1 MFSWCMLGALIC
13 LCLPQDIT
21 GRLHL
26 TFRGLYKFTPSLGR
40 GVAPLAVVTPT
51 TVSAGQADQDDE
63 QLRRYQ
69 KLEAE
74 KNQLENHLANVS
86 AELAAEH
93 EKVETLSAMRAR
105 FPGLGGAGFVNADT
119 VAGFKANDNRIVIN
133 RGEADGIRKGQYVL
147 SDFSVIGLVQ
157 ETQSRTAVVKL
168 ITDKDSSMGVEI
180 AGSKALRM
188 MKGTGKGF
196 ARIGMVPNKKH
207 VNKGDAVYTYK
218 NPGLLDVPI
227 IVGKVA
233 ECKPDD
239 DNPLLWDITVRPVI
253 KAEELSGVT
262 VVVMN
267 PASK

>member
-26 TFRGLYKFTPSLGR
+26 AFRGLYKFTPSFGR
-40 GVAPLAVVTPT
+40 SIAPLAAVAPT
-51 TVSAGQADQDDE
+51 AVPAGQDDE

-69 KLEAE
+69 QLEVE
-74 KNQLENHLANVS
+74 NNQIENHLANVS

-93 EKVETLSAMRAR
+93 DKVERLSEMRVR
-105 FPGLGGAGFVNADT
+105 FPGLGGAGFVNADMI
-119 VAGFKANDNRIVIN
+119 AGFKANDNRIVIN
-133 RGEADGIRKGQYVL
+133 RGEADGIRKGQYAL
-147 SDFSVIGLVQ
+147 SNNSVIGLVQ

-168 ITDKDSSMGVEI
+168 VTDKDSSVAVEI
-180 AGSKALRM
+180 AGSKAVRV

-239 DNPLLWDITVRPVI
+239 DNPLLWDITVKPVVKI
-253 KAEELSGVT
+253 EELSGIT
-262 VVVMN
+262 IVVMN
-267 PASK
+267 PQK